1 MSETQSTAS
10 PSRGSLPILL
20 AVVFVDLLG
29 FSLILPLLPFY
40 AETFGASATMVGFL
54 VASYAVAQLFG
65 APILGGLS
73 DRYGR
78 RPVLFVSIVG
88 TAIGFLL
95 FGLAHSLWMLF
106 ASRILDGITGGNI
119 SVAQAYVS
127 DVSTPKNRA
136 RNFGLIGAAF
146 GLGFIIGPAM
156 GGFLSRWSY
165 TLPVFIGAGMATF
178 NAIAVLFFLP
188 ESVPPERRSHARTRP
203 WRKMSAGM
211 RHLMSADRA
220 SGLLRIRFFYGLAF
234 ATFETIFPLYAQYHL
249 SLTAE
254 KTGYVLAYVGITIVI
269 VQGGLVGR
277 VSRRFSENGLIL
289 GMLALMA
296 GGLLAWGFAPTV
308 PILLVVLLPISFA
321 GGVFGAVSRS
331 ALSHAVDSTD
341 VGSVLGVGASLDSLT
356 RALSPS
362 LGGVLLGHVGT
373 WAPGLFGAAVLV
385 LVLPYAVAA
394 LRRPAKEDLVSTG

>member
-1 MSETQSTAS
+1 MSETPPTMSS
-10 PSRGSLPILL
+10 SRGSLPAVL
-20 AVVFVDLLG
+20 AIVFVDLLG

-40 AETFGASATMVGFL
+40 AETFGASPTMVGFL

-88 TAIGFLL
+88 TAVGFVL
-95 FGLAHSLWMLF
+95 FGLAGSLWMLF

-127 DVSTPKNRA
+127 DVSTPENRA

-146 GLGFIIGPAM
+146 GLGFILGPAM

-165 TLPVFIGAGMATF
+165 TLPVFIGAGMATL
-178 NAIAVLFFLP
+178 NAVAVLFLLP
-188 ESVPPERRSHARTRP
+188 ESVAPELRSHARTRP
-203 WRKMSAGM
+203 WREMSAGM

-220 SGLLRIRFFYGLAF
+220 GGLLRVRFFYGLAF
-234 ATFETIFPLYAQYHL
+234 ATFETIFPLYAQYRL
-249 SLTAE
+249 SLNAE

-296 GGLLAWGFAPTV
+296 GGLAAWGFAPTV
-308 PILLVVLLPISFA
+308 GVLLVVLLPISFA

-331 ALSHAVDSTD
+331 ALSHSVDSTD
-341 VGSVLGVGASLDSLT
+341 VGSVLGVSASLDSLT

-362 LGGVLLGHVGT
+362 LGGALLGHVGA

-385 LVLPYAVAA
+385 LVLPYAVTA
-394 LRRPAKEDLVSTG
+394 LRRRALR